1 MERGSRIMLFW
12 RAKNAKQASDDSA
25 AEASP
30 AAATTTAGEVPAE
43 PAPAEATGDAASTQV
58 AAKTG
63 ETESKI
69 VTLVPSRLSERLA
82 QAKTKAPPPE
92 VLVAA
97 QAVPQEI
104 MSQANTA
111 ADANSKTFIG
121 RDRALAALRSVMSD
135 TDAASHVLV
144 VGTAGTGRRGA
155 VLSIAREIAK
165 TRPEPADWIYAATSR
180 NPGVLN
186 VYAVPHGTSER
197 FVRDVNDA
205 LAKSSAMLA
214 RLQASDSHQMTLA
227 VLEEEHRQR
236 GEGGIEH
243 LRQRAEAQN
252 IALVKTTEGFVLA
265 PMHEGRVVRADVFR
279 ALPEALQRDVE
290 AKVTALESDLQ
301 ALLGALP
308 GHDVAIDDRH
318 LALSQ
323 QTAER
328 AVKPNLAVARK
339 LFSCDAAV
347 TELFDA
353 IESDWTR
360 RATDIVRQGGP
371 NTVFAGQ
378 SLQAVT
384 AGSSGGAP
392 VVLAHGVSARDLF
405 GEIGIDMAGAVAVR
419 PGYLAKANG
428 GYLIIDAWR
437 LAAEPQGWAALSAAL
452 ETNSLQPLAS
462 AGVAVTAEPVP
473 LQLKL
478 ILIAERRS
486 LARLKAIDPR
496 IEQYFG
502 AVVSL
507 GEAAP
512 REMAQ

>member
-1 MERGSRIMLFW
+1 MLFW
-12 RAKNAKQASDDSA
+12 RAKNAKPAAEDAAAAAKSDAVELTAEAASAASNVLADLAKTPDEA
-25 AEASP
+25 AMDAEASE
-30 AAATTTAGEVPAE
+30 TA
-43 PAPAEATGDAASTQV
+43 
-58 AAKTG
+58 
-63 ETESKI
+63 SKI

-82 QAKTKAPPPE
+82 QARTKAPAPE
-92 VLVAA
+92 AVVAA
-97 QAVPQEI
+97 QSVTQVI
-104 MSQANTA
+104 DIQANTPG
-111 ADANSKTFIG
+111 DAGGKSVIG
-121 RDRALAALRSVMSD
+121 RERALAALRTVMSD

-144 VGTAGTGRRGA
+144 IGPAGAGRRA
-155 VLSIAREIAK
+155 AALSIARELAK
-165 TRPEPADWIYAATSR
+165 SRPEPVDWVYASTSR
-180 NPGVLN
+180 SPGILEA
-186 VYAVPHGTSER
+186 YPVPAGTGER
-197 FVRDVNDA
+197 FVRDINDA

-308 GHDVAIDDRH
+308 ANDVAIDDRH

-339 LFSCDAAV
+339 LFSSDASVA
-347 TELFDA
+347 ELFDA
-353 IESDWTR
+353 IELDWMR
-360 RATDIVRQGGP
+360 RATDIVRRGGAGAML
-371 NTVFAGQ
+371 AGQ
-378 SLQAVT
+378 SLQAIT
-384 AGSSGGAP
+384 AETSGGAP
-392 VVLAHGVSARDLF
+392 VVLAHSVSPRDIS
-405 GEIGIDMAGAVAVR
+405 GEIGHDMTGAIAVR
-419 PGYLAKANG
+419 PGHLAKANG

-437 LAAEPQGWAALSAAL
+437 LVAEPQGWAALSAAL
-452 ETNSLQPLAS
+452 ETGLLQPLTS
-462 AGVAVTAEPVP
+462 SGVAVTAEPVS
-473 LQLKL
+473 LQIKL

-496 IEQYFG
+496 IERYFG

-507 GEAAP
+507 GEAAS
-512 REMAQ
+512 REMTQ

>member
-1 MERGSRIMLFW
+1 MLFW
-12 RAKNAKQASDDSA
+12 RAKNLKPA
-25 AEASP
+25 AEDP
-30 AAATTTAGEVPAE
+30 AADATPASVVVTAETAPADAAAE
-43 PAPAEATGDAASTQV
+43 PATEPVDGAPDSDASETTGKV
-58 AAKTG
+58 
-63 ETESKI
+63 

-82 QAKTKAPPPE
+82 QARTKAPPPE
-92 VLVAA
+92 ALVAA
-97 QAVPQEI
+97 QSVSPAVDI
-104 MSQANTA
+104 QANNL
-111 ADANSKTFIG
+111 ADGDGASVI
-121 RDRALAALRSVMSD
+121 DRERAVAALRSVMSD

-144 VGTAGTGRRGA
+144 IGPAGTGRRA
-155 VLSIAREIAK
+155 AALSIAREIAK
-165 TRPEPADWIYAATSR
+165 SRSEPPDWVYASTSR
-180 NPGVLN
+180 NPGELEA
-186 VYAVPHGTSER
+186 YPVPAGTGER

-243 LRQRAEAQN
+243 LRARAEAQN

-265 PMHEGRVVRADVFR
+265 PMHDGRVVRADVFR

-308 GHDVAIDDRH
+308 GNDVAIDDRH

-339 LFSCDAAV
+339 LFSSDASV

-353 IESDWTR
+353 LEADWMR
-360 RATDIVRQGGP
+360 RATEIIRRGG
-371 NTVFAGQ
+371 TGTMLTGQ
-378 SLQAVT
+378 SLQAIT
-384 AGSSGGAP
+384 SGPSEGAP
-392 VVLAHGVSARDLF
+392 VVLAHGVSARDIA
-405 GEIGIDMAGAVAVR
+405 GEIGHDTTGAIAVR
-419 PGYLAKANG
+419 PGHLAKANG
-428 GYLIIDAWR
+428 GFLIIDAWR

-452 ETNSLQPLAS
+452 ETGMLQPLTS
-462 AGVAVTAEPVP
+462 PGVAVTAEPVP
-473 LQLKL
+473 LQIKL
-478 ILIAERRS
+478 VLIAERRS
-486 LARLKAIDPR
+486 LARLKTIDPR
-496 IEQYFG
+496 IERYFG

-507 GEAAP
+507 GDTSS
-512 REMAQ
+512 REMTQ

>member
-1 MERGSRIMLFW
+1 MLFW
-12 RAKNAKQASDDSA
+12 RAKNAKPA
-25 AEASP
+25 AED
-30 AAATTTAGEVPAE
+30 AAADAKTDAAESIAEAAPDEAPAE
-43 PAPAEATGDAASTQV
+43 PSKTQDDAA
-58 AAKTG
+58 AGTG
-63 ETESKI
+63 ASETVSKI

-82 QAKTKAPPPE
+82 HARTKAPPPE
-92 VLVAA
+92 SLVAA
-97 QAVPQEI
+97 QSVPHEI
-104 MSQANTA
+104 VSQPNSP
-111 ADANSKTFIG
+111 ADSTSKTFIG
-121 RDRALAALRSVMSD
+121 RERALAALRTVMSD
-135 TDAASHVLV
+135 SDAMSHVLV
-144 VGTAGTGRRGA
+144 VGTAGTGRRAA
-155 VLSIAREIAK
+155 VLSIARELAK
-165 TRPEPADWIYAATSR
+165 SRPEQADWVYASTSR
-180 NPGVLN
+180 SPGILEA
-186 VYAVPHGTSER
+186 YPVPAGTGER
-197 FVRDVNDA
+197 FVRDINDA

-308 GHDVAIDDRH
+308 GNDVAIDDRH

-339 LFSCDAAV
+339 LFSSDPSV

-353 IESDWTR
+353 LEADWMR
-360 RATDIVRQGGP
+360 RATDIVRQGGAG
-371 NTVFAGQ
+371 TILAGQ
-378 SLQAVT
+378 SLQAIT
-384 AGSSGGAP
+384 AEASEGAP
-392 VVLAHGVSARDLF
+392 VVLAHSVSPRDIS
-405 GEIGIDMAGAVAVR
+405 GEIGHDMTGAIAVR
-419 PGYLAKANG
+419 SGHLAKANG

-437 LAAEPQGWAALSAAL
+437 LAAEPKGWAALSAAL
-452 ETNSLQPLAS
+452 ETGMLQPLTS

-473 LQLKL
+473 LQFKL

-496 IEQYFG
+496 IERYFG

-507 GEAAP
+507 GEAAS
-512 REMAQ
+512 REMT